1 MFGSRHRTW
10 DGLETAAPAVF
21 LLAGGAAA
29 IAVILTVLDS
39 LSGGA
44 SQGGLLPF
52 VEGIAGFGGLVLSF
66 VALVGLYPRLVDRA
80 PRLAR
85 VGLALL
91 VIPVLLFV
99 VDVAWLGLSG
109 MLGLLSLTAFLPS
122 TAVLIGTAFLLFAFG
137 CASFGIVPFISP
149 VLTRRLG
156 GLLLVV
162 AGTWYVLV
170 VGSSVY
176 GFPLP
181 MWLDVGYTGVQAVA
195 LLSIGYLLRVDPGP
209 TGAASPQ

>member
-1 MFGSRHRTW
+1 MSGSRRTW

-29 IAVILTVLDS
+29 IAATLTVLDT

-44 SQGGLLPF
+44 SQGGLLTF
-52 VEGIAGFGGLVLSF
+52 VEGIAGFGGLVLSL
-66 VALVGLYPRLVDRA
+66 VALVGLYPRIVDRA

-85 VGLALL
+85 VGVVLL

-99 VDVAWLGLSG
+99 VDFAWLGVSRK
-109 MLGLLSLTAFLPS
+109 LGLPSLTAFLPS
-122 TAVLIGTAFLLFAFG
+122 TGVLIGTAFLLFAFG
-137 CASFGIVPFISP
+137 CAIFGIVPFLSP

-156 GLLLVV
+156 GLLLVF
-162 AGTWYVLV
+162 AATWYVLV
-170 VGSSVY
+170 VGSSMY

-181 MWLDVGYTGVQAVA
+181 IWLDVGYTAVQAVA
-195 LLSIGYLLRVDPGP
+195 LLAIGYLLRVEPGP